1 MDNLNDIIAVGDLF
15 KADSIDIR
23 QWSLRKVVLA
33 GVYLLHFDQN
43 GRLKGRVDIS
53 GCTVRRM
60 TENECGNS
68 LCKFVFCLGNYLI
81 FLLLFI
87 LLFSNLFSVSN
98 TVTSRSIKRCI
109 LCATTELDFVRWIN
123 VIEDQIYRNQDVV
136 YRFIRI
142 KEEIICNGLVNR
154 LSLVSSGSSTSVRLV
169 LTNYPRILIIDDV
182 TSVLLDQL
190 IFNKGNNSDPSPTI
204 QMVSKLQ
211 HTHHILLI

>member
-1 MDNLNDIIAVGDLF
+1 MDNLNDIIAAGDLF

-33 GVYLLHFDQN
+33 GVYLLHFDQQ

-68 LCKFVFCLGNYLI
+68 LCKFVFCLGNDLYYTYCLYYCFLI
-81 FLLLFI
+81 YI
-87 LLFSNLFSVSN
+87 CIVSH

-169 LTNYPRILIIDDV
+169 LTSYPRILIIDDV

-204 QMVSKLQ
+204 QMVSA
-211 HTHHILLI
+211 